1 MKIIDEETKRVV
13 KEQAF
18 TKYAEIIKIMI
29 SKDHYSDFNNI
40 LSSMLALEMASEV
53 VKKNLVDMGADSA
66 VLEKAAKVA
75 KEEILILMDMNQKG
89 TLQKLMAQEK

>member
-1 MKIIDEETKRVV
+1 MKIIDEEKKKVV

-29 SKDHYSDFNNI
+29 SKDHYSDFN
-40 LSSMLALEMASEV
+40 
-53 VKKNLVDMGADSA
+53 
-66 VLEKAAKVA
+66 
-75 KEEILILMDMNQKG
+75 KG